1 LKPDDLLDPRTEVR
15 DEKSSLPQTRN
26 SAGRHYIVRMIKPKL
41 HRFLTTGMFN
51 LIVKDP

>member
-1 LKPDDLLDPRTEVR
+1 M
-15 DEKSSLPQTRN
+15 SSRVLADSKFR
-26 SAGRHYIVRMIKPKL
+26 SRHYIVRMIKPKL